1 MLKKVY
7 GAKLSR
13 GGGARKALFR
23 SLIRA
28 MVQSGKI
35 TTTKAKAK
43 AIQGQVDRVMTLLKK
58 DELSTR
64 RRLLAMLGNDKETLV
79 SLIEKYQV
87 TTKDRKSGFTRIIS
101 LPQRRGDMAKIATI
115 EFVDKAAEIKREK
128 KVKKAKKTTEKK
140 TVKPV
145 AKKTVAK
152 TVKKVVIKKGKR
164 AAK

>member
-1 MLKKVY
+1 MLKRVFGK
-7 GAKLSR
+7 KLSR

-58 DELSTR
+58 EDLAGR
-64 RRLLAMLGNDKETLV
+64 RRLLAMLGNDRVTLQ
-79 SLIEKYQV
+79 SLVEKYQV
-87 TTKDRKSGFTRIIS
+87 STKDRKSGFTRIIT
-101 LPQRRGDMAKIATI
+101 LANRRGDQATIATI

-128 KVKKAKKTTEKK
+128 KVKKAKKE
-140 TVKPV
+140 TVKKAKPV
-145 AKKTVAK
+145 SKKAVK
-152 TVKKVVIKKGKR
+152 TVKKVAKSRKVVKK
-164 AAK
+164 